1 MMEKRE
7 GYKKTEIGW
16 LPEEWVLSPLEE
28 ISDISMGQSP
38 SSEAYNQE
46 NIGMPL
52 IQGNADIRQRLSK
65 PRVWT
70 SQITKTCD
78 VDDIL
83 MTVRAPVGAIANA
96 VHNACIG
103 RGVCSIK
110 PMNADRGYLYQFLLS
125 LEPKWGQIE
134 QGSTFTAVNGK
145 DVKAINI
152 TCPPL
157 PEQKKIASILTT
169 VDDKISSIDQQ
180 IQQTEQL
187 KKGLMEKLLTEGIGH
202 TEFKDTKIG
211 RIPKGWKVVDLGDL
225 VETTQLGLNI
235 KASPSNQGIP
245 MLKMGNLT
253 IGGFNFSKIEKIDD
267 DSIDAYKDF
276 VLKEGDFLFNTRNTP
291 ELVGKS
297 AAWKNNRLMLFNNN
311 ILRIIFTKDADS
323 FYLSY
328 YFSSTLGWQKL
339 KRISKNTTSVGAIYT
354 KDLMKIKIGRPPI
367 EEQKKIATILSTVD
381 DKIEVLNQKKTQYQ
395 TLKKGLSQQLL
406 TGQIR
411 VKI

>member
-16 LPEEWVLSPLEE
+16 IPEDWVLSPLEE

-52 IQGNADIRQRLSK
+52 IQGNADIKQRLSK

-169 VDDKISSIDQQ
+169 VDDKISSIEHQ

-202 TEFKDTKIG
+202 TEFKETKIG
-211 RIPKGWKVVDLGDL
+211 RIPKGWDL
-225 VETTQLGLNI
+225 
-235 KASPSNQGIP
+235 
-245 MLKMGNLT
+245 
-253 IGGFNFSKIEKIDD
+253 
-267 DSIDAYKDF
+267 
-276 VLKEGDFLFNTRNTP
+276 
-291 ELVGKS
+291 
-297 AAWKNNRLMLFNNN
+297 
-311 ILRIIFTKDADS
+311 
-323 FYLSY
+323 
-328 YFSSTLGWQKL
+328 
-339 KRISKNTTSVGAIYT
+339 
-354 KDLMKIKIGRPPI
+354 IKIGDIFEERKESSKNLKKYPLHSLTIESGLIGKTDRYERSFLLKNKDENLYRLVYPNDLLFNPMNLRFGAITISKLKSIVSVSAYYNILKLYKKDCDISYYDYLLASQKMINIYERFSLGSLVEKKRVHLSMFINFVVPIPPLT
-367 EEQKKIATILSTVD
+367 EQKQIATILSTVD
-381 DKIEVLNQKKTQYQ
+381 DKIDILTQKKTHYQ

-406 TGQIR
+406 TGQMR